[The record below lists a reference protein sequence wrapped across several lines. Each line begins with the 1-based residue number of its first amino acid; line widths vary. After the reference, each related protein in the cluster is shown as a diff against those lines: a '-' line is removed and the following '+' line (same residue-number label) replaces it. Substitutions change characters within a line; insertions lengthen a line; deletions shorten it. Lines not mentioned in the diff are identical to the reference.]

1 MTEGRRLAVGTA
13 SEGPR
18 KVAWLAGTTMAGMAL
33 STGDAVAVDGSRR
46 TVARVAPK
54 EEVPTDEVWLDEG
67 TREDAGV
74 DVGDPVTVAG
84 VDAPPAARVTFAP
97 GQSLKIRGG
106 SEALRD
112 ALEDAPVTREDRVR
126 LSLFGGALELS
137 FVVVDTDPPGPVRVR
152 ESTDVQVRAET
163 ADLTRGRPRLR
174 NVTFEDVGGLGR
186 ERSALAD
193 VERLAA
199 GDDVFERL
207 GRRPATGVLLSGP
220 PGVGKTHLVHAL
232 VNETGATFLPV
243 DGPRL
248 AESSADDAATRV
260 EDLLS
265 RARENPPAIVFIE
278 DLDELA
284 PAGEAG
290 GDRTRRLV
298 ARLRRFVD
306 DLADVPGAVALAEAR
321 SVGDV
326 DRTLRRGGRF
336 DRHVEFHS
344 PSRSDRRE
352 LLEIHARGLALAP
365 DVDLDELA
373 DRSHGYVGADVGTLC
388 RAAAAAAARRLEGD
402 GPDAEGTATVT
413 MADFR
418 TALES
423 VEATGM
429 RDVTV
434 EVPRTT
440 YDDVGGLE
448 DAKRELVRSVEWP
461 LRHPG
466 LFDRLGVT
474 PPRGILL
481 YGPPG
486 TGKTLLARAVA
497 NATDANFISVKGP
510 ELLNKYVGESE
521 RAVRDIFERAR
532 QNAPAV
538 IFFDEIDA
546 ISAERGD
553 EDSGAPE
560 RVVSQLLTEID
571 GVERIEGVTVVGATN
586 RPDRIDPALLRPGRF
601 ERIVA
606 VPVPDESARRAVF
619 RVHTRSMPLAPDVD
633 LDALAARTE
642 GYTGSDVEA
651 VVREAGML
659 AVEDALGGGT
669 DPEAVDVAV
678 TMAHLERALADTQ
691 PSTTPDQREYY
702 ERMRDREFR

>member
-1 MTEGRRLAVGTA
+1 
-13 SEGPR
+13 
-18 KVAWLAGTTMAGMAL
+18 MAGMAL
-33 STGDAVAVDGSRR
+33 STGDAVSVDGARR
-46 TVARVAPK
+46 TVARVAPG
-54 EEVPTDEVWLDEG
+54 EGIPTDEVWLDEG
-67 TREDAGV
+67 TREDADV
-74 DVGDPVTVAG
+74 DVGDPVTVAA

-106 SEALRD
+106 GEALRE
-112 ALEDAPVTREDRVR
+112 ALDGAPVTRDDRVR

-137 FVVVDTDPPGPVRVR
+137 FVVVDTDPPGAVRVR
-152 ESTDVQVRAET
+152 DGTDVQVRAET
-163 ADLTRGRPRLR
+163 ADLGRGRPRLR

-186 ERSALAD
+186 ERTALAD
-193 VERLAA
+193 VERLLS

-220 PGVGKTHLVHAL
+220 PGVGKSHLVHAL

-243 DGPRL
+243 DGQRL
-248 AESSADDAATRV
+248 AEASANDAATRL
-260 EDLLS
+260 EDLLD
-265 RARENPPAIVFIE
+265 RARESPPALVFLE

-284 PAGEAG
+284 PADDGAGE
-290 GDRTRRLV
+290 RTRRLV
-298 ARLRRFVD
+298 ARLRRLVD
-306 DLADVPGAVALAEAR
+306 DLAAVPGAVALAEAR
-321 SVGDV
+321 SAADV
-326 DRTLRRGGRF
+326 DRSLRRGGRF

-344 PSRSDRRE
+344 PTRADRRE
-352 LLEIHARGLALAP
+352 LLAVHARGLALAS

-373 DRSHGYVGADVGTLC
+373 DRTHGYVGADVGTLC
-388 RAAAAAAARRLEGD
+388 RAAAAAAARRLDARTGGSDAGAD
-402 GPDAEGTATVT
+402 GEPAVT

-423 VEATGM
+423 VETTGM

-461 LRHPG
+461 IRYPG
-466 LFDRLGVT
+466 LFERLGVT

-521 RAVRDIFERAR
+521 RAVREIFERAR
-532 QNAPAV
+532 RNAPAV
-538 IFFDEIDA
+538 VFFDEIDA
-546 ISAERGD
+546 VSAARGD
-553 EDSGAPE
+553 DESGAPE

-571 GVERIEGVTVVGATN
+571 GVERMEGVTVIGATN
-586 RPDRIDPALLRPGRF
+586 RPDRIDPALLRPGRL

-619 RVHTRSMPLAPDVD
+619 RVHTRSMPLASDVD

-659 AVEDALGGGT
+659 AAEDALARGG
-669 DPEAVDVAV
+669 DPDAVDVAV

-691 PSTTPDQREYY
+691 PSTTPDQRDYY
-702 ERMRDREFR
+702 ERMRDREFP